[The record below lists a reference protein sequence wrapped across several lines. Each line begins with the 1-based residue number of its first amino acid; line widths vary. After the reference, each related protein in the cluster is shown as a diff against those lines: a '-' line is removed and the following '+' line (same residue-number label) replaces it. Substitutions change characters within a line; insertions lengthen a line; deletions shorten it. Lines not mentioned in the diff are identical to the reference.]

1 MKVKALR
8 AGYYGIQRQRKGT
21 TFKILNAKHFSHL
34 WMKALDFT
42 PPPPAPGIA
51 VIMDSPEHIAKDAEY
66 VAYDK
71 TTHPGA
77 PEEDEAEEE
86 DKPKKRKPAEE
97 VI

>member
-8 AGYYGIQRQRKGT
+8 TGYYGIQRQRKGT
-21 TFKILNAKHFSHL
+21 TFRLASEKHFSHL

-42 PPPPAPGIA
+42 PPAPSAGIA
-51 VIMDSPEHIAKDAEY
+51 AIMDSPEHIAKDAEY
-66 VAYDK
+66 VAFDK

-77 PEEDEAEEE
+77 PEEGEEE
-86 DKPKKRKPAEE
+86 DEKPKRKSKQSEE